1 MNLLLEFDRNDL
13 SNARDKLLQD
23 IETIKSGHSLEMG
36 HLQTRWMTAIG
47 ECSELIQKYRNMQ
60 LNGTM
65 TKKENELLKKLEAE
79 WKIIYPICKKY
90 ESLLPSYNRNFPNK
104 KLQTFKERT
113 GKILIEDE
121 IKYFNY

>member
-47 ECSELIQKYRNMQ
+47 EYSELI
-60 LNGTM
+60 L
-65 TKKENELLKKLEAE
+65 
-79 WKIIYPICKKY
+79 ICF
-90 ESLLPSYNRNFPNK
+90 SFGAIFVLVPSM
-104 KLQTFKERT
+104 
-113 GKILIEDE
+113 ED
-121 IKYFNY
+121 IVK